1 MRLKKGLEQ
10 LPKKYVIVGANSA
23 GVSATIAARKIDAEA
38 EITLISDEKHLPYS
52 RCGLPYV
59 LSGEIPNFK
68 DLILFPPSYYKMM
81 GVDLRMEITAESI
94 DPNEKSV
101 RIENATGKQ
110 ETIGYDSLLL
120 ATGATQFIPPIKG
133 INKRGVLTLCR
144 IEEGEDIM
152 KAMRKTKTAFVVG
165 AGYIGLELAHALSK
179 KNIRTTIIE
188 RQSQILPMMLD
199 REMSDIV
206 QKRIEKR
213 GVKVIVGKA
222 VDEII
227 GDDRATGIGVAGEE
241 FEADLILMATGVR
254 PNVELARKVGIEL
267 GLTGAIRVNPRME
280 TSIPNIYAAG
290 DCVESSNMI
299 TGQPTLSQLG
309 TTAERQGKAAGINL
323 TGGYSIFPGILDST
337 VSMLFGLEVGST
349 GFTESY
355 AQQVGFKTISGTI
368 TSKTRAEYYPGGKG
382 ITAKIVA
389 EPDMGRIIGG
399 QIVGGEEVTQR
410 VNMISIAIQNQICVS
425 ELSKAD
431 TCYAPNVCSPWEP
444 VVLAADIAAKKIAHA
459 RSRY

>member
-1 MRLKKGLEQ
+1 M
-10 LPKKYVIVGANSA
+10 PKKYVIVGANSA
-23 GVSATIAARKIDAEA
+23 GISATIAARKIDAKA
-38 EITLISDEKHLPYS
+38 EIILISDEKYLPYS

-59 LSGEIPNFK
+59 LSGEIPDFK
-68 DLILFPPSYYKMM
+68 DIILFPPSYYKMM
-81 GVDLRMEITAESI
+81 EFDLRTETTAESI

-101 RIENATGKQ
+101 RIETAAGDQ
-110 ETIGYDSLLL
+110 ETIGYDNLLL
-120 ATGATQFIPPIKG
+120 ATGGTQFIPPIKG
-133 INKRGVLTLCR
+133 VDKRGVFTLR
-144 IEEGEDIM
+144 GIDDGEDIM
-152 KAMRKTKTAFVVG
+152 KVMREARKAIVVG
-165 AGYIGLELAHALSK
+165 AGYIGLQLAHAMSK
-179 KNIRTTIIE
+179 KNIKTIIIE
-188 RQSQILPMMLD
+188 RQSQILPIMLD
-199 REMSDIV
+199 REMADII

-227 GDDRATGIGVAGEE
+227 GDNRAAGVVAAGEE
-241 FEADLILMATGVR
+241 IEADLILMATGVR
-254 PNVELARKVGIEL
+254 PRVELAKKTGIEL

-309 TTAERQGKAAGINL
+309 TTAERHGKVAGINL
-323 TGGYSIFPGILDST
+323 AGGYSIFPGILDST
-337 VSMLFGLEVGST
+337 VSMLFGFEVGST

-355 AQQVGFKTISGTI
+355 AQRVGFKTISGTI
-368 TSKTRAEYYPGGKG
+368 NSKTRAEYYPGGKR
-382 ITAKIVA
+382 ITVKIVA

-410 VNMISIAIQNQICVS
+410 LNMISIAIQNQICVS

-431 TCYAPNVCSPWEP
+431 TCYAPSVCSPWEP
-444 VVLAADIAAKKIAHA
+444 VVLAAEMATKKIARA
-459 RSRY
+459 RSNY